1 MTVEPGYG
9 ETPLDGDEWDALLPD
24 VATRLGSVPLKSEVF
39 DLEQAIYA
47 EVATAHV
54 TTVLDNQLTLNEL
67 LTDHFVR
74 DLHKELYG
82 DLWQWAGRYRNR
94 ELSIGIAPERIAEE
108 VRSSLETIAYRWSH
122 TDDWSAK
129 AVAVATHAELTRIH
143 PFTDGNGR
151 STRLLAD
158 LVYLATQDPSSVE
171 RFDWGVDKA
180 EYITLLRQYDRD
192 RDPQPLTDF
201 LQTIEL
207 L

>member
-1 MTVEPGYG
+1 MTVGPGYG
-9 ETPLDGDEWDALLPD
+9 ETPLDGDEWDALLPA
-24 VATRLGSVPLKSEVF
+24 VAMRLGSVPLKSEVF

-54 TTVLDNQLTLNEL
+54 TAVLDNRLTLNDL

-94 ELSIGIAPERIAEE
+94 ELSIGIGPERIAEE

-143 PFTDGNGR
+143 PFADGNGR

-158 LVYLATQDPSSVE
+158 LAYLATQDPSSVE
-171 RFDWGVDKA
+171 SFDWAVDKA

-201 LQTIEL
+201 LQTVEL